1 MISLLQ
7 IVLLFIQLSAGSA
20 NLEDKLWLVTSSSRL
35 EIIGTTNINRFRCSS
50 TDYAGV
56 DTLRESSY
64 RDGLKV
70 LEGVISLNTAGF
82 DCENALITR
91 DLKKT
96 LKQDTY
102 PELTIKLS
110 LLEERPELRNRQTGV
125 IEISMAGICRS
136 YRIKCMI
143 KSSNATEKHLEGLK
157 DFRLSDFG
165 LTSPEKLFGAIKVT
179 DNISVVFHLR
189 LTAV

>member
-1 MISLLQ
+1 MQ
-7 IVLLFIQLSAGSA
+7 ICPDTGYQ
-20 NLEDKLWLVTSSSRL
+20 EDKLWLVTSTSRL
-35 EIIGTTNINRFRCSS
+35 EINGTTNINRFRCSS
-50 TDYAGV
+50 TDYAGA
-56 DTLRESSY
+56 DTLRESSDK
-64 RDGLKV
+64 DGLKV

-110 LLEERPELRNRQTGV
+110 LLDERPELKNRQTGV
-125 IEISMAGICRS
+125 IEISMAGVSRK
-136 YRIKCMI
+136 YPIKCTI
-143 KSSNATEKHLEGLK
+143 KSSNFMEKHLEGHK
-157 DFRLSDFG
+157 AFNFSDFG
-165 LTSPEKLFGAIKVT
+165 LTPPEKLFGAIKVT